1 MKRRDKENIKNLK
14 DEELLS
20 QIESLKKTIFQI
32 KFKRMTAPVS
42 NPVEARTARR
52 KIALI
57 KTVLREREL
66 AKQTTA
72 ENK

>member
-20 QIESLKKTIFQI
+20 QIEGLKKTIFQI
-32 KFKRMTAPVS
+32 KFKRMTAPAA

-52 KIALI
+52 KIALM
-57 KTVLREREL
+57 KTILRQREL
-66 AKQTTA
+66 AKDTTA
-72 ENK
+72 ESK

>member
-1 MKRRDKENIKNLK
+1 
-14 DEELLS
+14 
-20 QIESLKKTIFQI
+20 
-32 KFKRMTAPVS
+32 MTAPVS